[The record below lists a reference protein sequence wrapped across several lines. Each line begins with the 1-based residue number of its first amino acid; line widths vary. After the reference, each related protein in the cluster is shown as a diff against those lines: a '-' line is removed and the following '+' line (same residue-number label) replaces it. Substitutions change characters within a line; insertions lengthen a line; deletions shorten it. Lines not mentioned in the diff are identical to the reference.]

1 MGVALGIGRGVG
13 AAMVMLS
20 LGWTAAGQ
28 KSIAITEPE
37 APLLPAS
44 FGQWKAAGNPIANPP
59 GLSLATVSK
68 AALEECGPVRSQ
80 VANYFLV
87 ESGHG
92 TSIHVEA
99 IQFGD
104 RTGAFSAF
112 TLVEQPG
119 MKPGHELG
127 AANAVGSGLVLFTS
141 GSSIVLVNF
150 GGEQTAGE
158 IASLKPL
165 AEGLPKV
172 FGNTGVAPLL
182 PSLAPERGLVAGSMR
197 YALGPATYA
206 AEGGV
211 LPAHSLGWE
220 KSAEAV
226 TAQYSDK
233 RGSETL
239 TLLLYPT
246 PMIAGS
252 FAKAIKDALG
262 GMGPGF
268 AQARVRREGEL
279 VALASGSFS
288 GDDAQRLVD
297 DSHLKQEVSFDKD
310 VQPVFHTEVQKTAS
324 LLVSIAILSGV
335 LMGAAVLLGLFLG
348 VGRAWFRVLRGKPAA
363 VEIEFLSLHLAPQNK
378 PVRFGEDD
386 PVG

>member
-1 MGVALGIGRGVG
+1 MLLVSLVGTG
-13 AAMVMLS
+13 AA
-20 LGWTAAGQ
+20 Q
-28 KSIAITEPE
+28 KSIAVSVPE
-37 APLLPAS
+37 TPLLPAA
-44 FGQWKAAGNPIANPP
+44 FGEWKPAGNPVANPP

-80 VANYFLV
+80 VANYARF
-87 ESGHG
+87 ENGHG
-92 TSIHVEA
+92 TAIHVEA

-127 AANAVGSGLVLFTS
+127 TVDSVGNGLVLFTAS
-141 GSSIVLVNF
+141 SSIVLVNF
-150 GGEQTAGE
+150 GTEQTTTDV
-158 IASLKPL
+158 ASLKPL
-165 AEGLPKV
+165 AEGLPKIT
-172 FGNTGVAPLL
+172 GNKGVAPLL
-182 PSLAPERGLVAGSMR
+182 PTLVTAKGFVPGSLR
-197 YALGPATYA
+197 YALGPASYQ

-211 LPAHSLGWE
+211 LPAQSLGWD

-226 TAQYSDK
+226 TAQYDDR
-233 RGSETL
+233 RGKETL

-252 FAKAIKDALG
+252 FTKAIRDGLER
-262 GMGPGF
+262 MGPGF
-268 AQARVRREGEL
+268 ATARVRREGEM
-279 VALASGSFS
+279 VILASGSFS
-288 GDDAQRLVD
+288 AEDAQRMVEGV
-297 DSHLKQEVSFDKD
+297 HLKQEVSFDKD

-324 LLVSIAILSGV
+324 LLTSIAILSGV

-348 VGRAWFRVLRGKPAA
+348 MGRAWIRTLRGKPAA

-378 PVRFGEDD
+378 PPRFSEDE
-386 PVG
+386 PAG

>member
-1 MGVALGIGRGVG
+1 MGVA
-13 AAMVMLS
+13 
-20 LGWTAAGQ
+20 Q
-28 KSIAITEPE
+28 QSIAISTPE
-37 APLLPAS
+37 APLLPQR
-44 FGQWKAAGNPIANPP
+44 FGQWKAAAPLAVSYPYLLAN
-59 GLSLATVSK
+59 LSKS
-68 AALEECGPVRSQ
+68 ALEEDGPVRSA
-80 VANYFLV
+80 VSDYSRA
-87 ESGHG
+87 GKA
-92 TSIHVEA
+92 IHVEA

-112 TLVEQPG
+112 TLAERPE
-119 MKPGHELG
+119 MKPGRELG
-127 AANAVGSGLVLFTS
+127 VANAVRAVAPDGNAVLFTV
-141 GSSIVLVNF
+141 GSTIVLVFNA
-150 GGEQTAGE
+150 TADD
-158 IASLKPL
+158 IPSLRPL

-182 PSLAPERGLVAGSMR
+182 PSLAPEKGLVAGSLR

-211 LPAHSLGWE
+211 LPAHSVGWE

-226 TAQYSDK
+226 TAQYDDR
-233 RGSETL
+233 RGKETL

-252 FAKAIKDALG
+252 FAKAIKDGLG

-288 GDDAQRLVD
+288 GDDAERLVD
-297 DSHLKQEVSFDKD
+297 DSHLRQEVSFDKD

-324 LLVSIAILSGV
+324 LLMSIAILCGV

-386 PVG
+386 PVS

>member
-1 MGVALGIGRGVG
+1 VGAAVLLGALAGMGVA
-13 AAMVMLS
+13 
-20 LGWTAAGQ
+20 Q
-28 KSIAITEPE
+28 QSIAISTPE
-37 APLLPAS
+37 APLLPQS
-44 FGQWKAAGNPIANPP
+44 FGQWKAAAPLAVSYPYLLAN
-59 GLSLATVSK
+59 LSKS
-68 AALEECGPVRSQ
+68 ALEEDGPVRSA
-80 VANYFLV
+80 VSDYSRA
-87 ESGHG
+87 GKA
-92 TSIHVEA
+92 IHVEA

-112 TLVEQPG
+112 TLAERPE
-119 MKPGHELG
+119 MKPGRELG
-127 AANAVGSGLVLFTS
+127 VANAVRAVAPDGNAVLFTV
-141 GSSIVLVNF
+141 GSTIVLVFNA
-150 GGEQTAGE
+150 TADD
-158 IASLKPL
+158 IPSLRPL

-182 PSLAPERGLVAGSMR
+182 PSLTPEKGLVAGSLR

-211 LPAHSLGWE
+211 LPAHSVGWE

-226 TAQYSDK
+226 TAQYDDR
-233 RGSETL
+233 RGKETL

-252 FAKAIKDALG
+252 FAKAFKDGLG

-288 GDDAQRLVD
+288 GDDAERLVD
-297 DSHLKQEVSFDKD
+297 DSHLRQEVSFDKD

-324 LLVSIAILSGV
+324 LLMSIAILCGV

-386 PVG
+386 PVS

>member
-1 MGVALGIGRGVG
+1 MSARAAIRRSVG
-13 AAMVMLS
+13 AAVLWGAL
-20 LGWTAAGQ
+20 LGTGVAQ
-28 KSIAITEPE
+28 QSIAVSVPPT
-37 APLLPAS
+37 PLLPAS
-44 FGQWKAAGNPIANPP
+44 FGAWKKAAVPATQTSGISLA
-59 GLSLATVSK
+59 GLSH
-68 AALEECGPVRSQ
+68 AALEECGPQRSA
-80 VANYFLV
+80 VADYTT
-87 ESGHG
+87 EDHG
-92 TSIHVEA
+92 GNITIHAEA

-112 TLVEQPG
+112 TLAERPG
-119 MKPGHELG
+119 MKEGRALGSVDAVAPG
-127 AANAVGSGLVLFTS
+127 AVLFTS
-141 GSSIVLVNF
+141 GSTVVLIT
-150 GGEQTAGE
+150 GGSGNQYEV
-158 IASLKPL
+158 ASFKPL

-182 PSLAPERGLVAGSMR
+182 PSLAPEKGLVAGSLR

-211 LPAHSLGWE
+211 LPAHSVGWE

-226 TAQYSDK
+226 TAQYDDR
-233 RGSETL
+233 RGKETL

-252 FAKAIKDALG
+252 FAKTFKDGLG
-262 GMGPGF
+262 GMGPSF

-288 GDDAQRLVD
+288 GDDAQGLVD
-297 DSHLKQEVSFDKD
+297 DAHLRQEVSFDKD

-324 LLVSIAILSGV
+324 LLMSIAILSGV

-363 VEIEFLSLHLAPQNK
+363 VEVEFLSLHLAPQNK

-386 PVG
+386 PAN

>member
-1 MGVALGIGRGVG
+1 MGARAAIRRSVG
-13 AAMVMLS
+13 AAVL
-20 LGWTAAGQ
+20 LGTLAGMGAAQ
-28 KSIAITEPE
+28 QTITVSTPE
-37 APLLPAS
+37 APLLPSS
-44 FGQWKAAGNPIANPP
+44 FGQWKGAPAGGVGGAV
-59 GLSLATVSK
+59 SLASLSK
-68 AALEECGPVRSQ
+68 EALEECGPQRSA
-80 VANYFLV
+80 VADYARG
-87 ESGHG
+87 GHA
-92 TSIHVEA
+92 IHVEA

-112 TLVEQPG
+112 TLVERPD
-119 MKPGHELG
+119 MKQGHDLG
-127 AANAVGSGLVLFTS
+127 ASDAIGDGAVLITAGSTV
-141 GSSIVLVNF
+141 VLVS
-150 GGEQTAGE
+150 GATDGDM
-158 IASLKPL
+158 ASLRPL

-182 PSLAPERGLVAGSMR
+182 PSLAPEKGLVAGSLR

-226 TAQYSDK
+226 TAQYDDR
-233 RGSETL
+233 RGKETL

-252 FAKAIKDALG
+252 FAKAIKDGLG
-262 GMGPGF
+262 GQGPSF

-288 GDDAQRLVD
+288 GDDAERLVD
-297 DSHLKQEVSFDKD
+297 DAHLRQEVSFDKD

-324 LLVSIAILSGV
+324 LLMSIAILSGV

-363 VEIEFLSLHLAPQNK
+363 VEVEFLSLHLAPQNK

-386 PVG
+386 PAN

>member
-1 MGVALGIGRGVG
+1 MGVGLGIRRSLG
-13 AAMVMLS
+13 AAVLFAS
-20 LGWTAAGQ
+20 LVGTGAAQ
-28 KSIAITEPE
+28 RSIAVSVPE

-44 FGQWKAAGNPIANPP
+44 FWEWKAAGNPIANPP
-59 GLSLATVSK
+59 GLSLSAVSK

-80 VANYFLV
+80 VANYFRV
-87 ESGHG
+87 DGGHG

-127 AANAVGSGLVLFTS
+127 AANAVGSGLVLFTA

-150 GGEQTAGE
+150 GGEQTA
-158 IASLKPL
+158 ADVTSLRSL
-165 AEGLPKV
+165 ADGLPKIT
-172 FGNTGVAPLL
+172 GNKGVAPLL
-182 PSLAPERGLVAGSMR
+182 PSLAPEKGLVAGSVR
-197 YALGPATYA
+197 YALGPESYQ

-211 LPAHSLGWE
+211 LPAQSLGWE

-226 TAQYSDK
+226 TAQYDDR
-233 RGSETL
+233 RGKETL

-246 PMIAGS
+246 PMLAGS
-252 FAKAIKDALG
+252 FTREIQDGLG
-262 GMGPGF
+262 RMGPGF
-268 AQARVRREGEL
+268 ATARVRREGEL

-288 GDDAQRLVD
+288 ADEAQRLVNGA
-297 DSHLKQEVSFDKD
+297 HLRQEVSFDKD

-348 VGRAWFRVLRGKPAA
+348 VGRAWIRTLRGKPAA
-363 VEIEFLSLHLAPQNK
+363 VEVEFLSLHLAPQNK
-378 PVRFGEDD
+378 PPRFSEDE
-386 PVG
+386 PTG

>member
-1 MGVALGIGRGVG
+1 
-13 AAMVMLS
+13 
-20 LGWTAAGQ
+20 
-28 KSIAITEPE
+28 
-37 APLLPAS
+37 
-44 FGQWKAAGNPIANPP
+44 
-59 GLSLATVSK
+59 
-68 AALEECGPVRSQ
+68 
-80 VANYFLV
+80 
-87 ESGHG
+87 
-92 TSIHVEA
+92 
-99 IQFGD
+99 
-104 RTGAFSAF
+104 
-112 TLVEQPG
+112 
-119 MKPGHELG
+119 
-127 AANAVGSGLVLFTS
+127 
-141 GSSIVLVNF
+141 
-150 GGEQTAGE
+150 
-158 IASLKPL
+158 
-165 AEGLPKV
+165 
-172 FGNTGVAPLL
+172 VAPLL
-182 PSLAPERGLVAGSMR
+182 PSLTPEKGLVAGSLR

-211 LPAHSLGWE
+211 LPAHSVGWE

-226 TAQYSDK
+226 TAQYDDR
-233 RGSETL
+233 RGKETL

-252 FAKAIKDALG
+252 FAKAIKDGLG

-268 AQARVRREGEL
+268 EQARVRREGEL

-324 LLVSIAILSGV
+324 LLMSIAILSGV

-378 PVRFGEDD
+378 PVRFTEDD